1 MSKLEV
7 VRALYDYNEW
17 ANDHVLNAAAKLSED
32 KFRRKQGASFG
43 SVEANLAHIMG
54 GQVVWL
60 QRWTSGANAKPIAEV
75 QSLRGLE
82 ALRGAFADSHAA
94 LREFV
99 GSLTEERL
107 HNVLAYRDSAGTA
120 HERVMWQLMV
130 HLANHGT
137 HHRSE
142 CAMAMSLMGKP
153 MRELDYHFFE
163 LERGG

>member
-7 VRALYDYNEW
+7 VRALYDYNDW
-17 ANDHVLNAAAKLSED
+17 ADDHVLTAAANLSED
-32 KFRRKQGASFG
+32 GFSRKQGASFG
-43 SVEANLAHIMG
+43 SVEANLAHILG
-54 GQVVWL
+54 AQVVWL
-60 QRWTSGANAKPIAEV
+60 QRWTSGANPNPIADV

-82 ALRGAFADSHAA
+82 ALREAFAESHAA
-94 LREFV
+94 LRDFARSV
-99 GSLTEERL
+99 TEERL
-107 HNVLAYRDSAGTA
+107 HDVLAYRDSAGRP

-163 LERGG
+163 LERSG